1 MWKKWEGKK
10 LYKTLE
16 SNPEI
21 RTVNRFTSTKLNNRN
36 ILYLMS
42 TCMCVCVC
50 VCVQRVSNS
59 LYPMD
64 YIVQGIL
71 QARILEWAAFPFSR
85 GPSQPRDQTQVSRIA
100 GRFFTTEPQG
110 KLTQLKNRKILY
122 LRCTCVCVRVCICK
136 ALSIYFF
143 LEFQSVNFKVGQ
155 NLILKP

>member
-1 MWKKWEGKK
+1 M
-10 LYKTLE
+10 
-16 SNPEI
+16 
-21 RTVNRFTSTKLNNRN
+21 
-36 ILYLMS
+36 
-42 TCMCVCVC
+42 CVC

-64 YIVQGIL
+64 YIVQGIF

-136 ALSIYFF
+136 ALSIYCK
-143 LEFQSVNFKVGQ
+143 LQSWTKPDFETMSKENYFY
-155 NLILKP
+155 LITFHLGDSPI